1 MHQWKT
7 VNDFDL
13 FMIHLIHKYLHKF
26 LYNKIKDMEVKFII
40 YNMSVYIRL
49 LISKN
54 LNLADNFQSLQNR
67 DIEENQRCSAW
78 YETIMLASFK
88 LIPLVSSLKFVRT
101 TVHTKECV
109 CVCVSSLQLKETE
122 YSVLISSRGIASRSA
137 WNRPT
142 NPIYASFIRHEALE
156 PTGRPRNFPN
166 YFAAHL
172 CLNWVDLISGRR
184 TREVSHNGVTRNLW
198 RSNFSYLRAAFLML
212 TKFAAALFPPPPSFE
227 TLILI
232 PRISFF
238 RQK

>member
-26 LYNKIKDMEVKFII
+26 SYNKIKDMEVKFII

-101 TVHTKECV
+101 IVHTKVCV
-109 CVCVSSLQLKETE
+109 CVCMCVELAIK
-122 YSVLISSRGIASRSA
+122 RNGIFRFNLVKGNCVA
-137 WNRPT
+137 
-142 NPIYASFIRHEALE
+142 IRVKSPHQ
-156 PTGRPRNFPN
+156 
-166 YFAAHL
+166 
-172 CLNWVDLISGRR
+172 
-184 TREVSHNGVTRNLW
+184 
-198 RSNFSYLRAAFLML
+198 SYLRFIHPPRSARTNWQAAKLSKLLCRAPLFELGW
-212 TKFAAALFPPPPSFE
+212 FNFRAADTRGQSQW
-227 TLILI
+227 
-232 PRISFF
+232 RN
-238 RQK
+238 